1 MKKSFAALLILIT
14 AVFLMS
20 CGSNGY
26 YDQGYEDGYTAG
38 YEEGLSAGRMQSES
52 HRYSDYSDQYEDGY
66 ESGYDNGFFEGK
78 HYGHEETMNRIYYA
92 SEYARSK
99 TGWPIYEAY
108 NNIMIYHDGVDPDG
122 FPLPTKKEYIECVE
136 TLVYFSEYLDNL
148 DFEIK

>member
-1 MKKSFAALLILIT
+1 MKKSLAALLILIA

-66 ESGYDNGFFEGK
+66 EAGYDEGFDEGEE
-78 HYGHEETMNRIYYA
+78 YGQDELLNEIRAAYEHA
-92 SEYARSK
+92 SSK
-99 TGWPIYEAY
+99 TGWYVYESW
-108 NNIMIYHDGVDPDG
+108 NDIMVYHDGVDPNG
-122 FPLPTKKEYIECVE
+122 FELPTEEEYRRSVE
-136 TLVYFSEYLDNL
+136 TLVHFCAYLDSKGF
-148 DFEIK
+148 DY

>member
-26 YDQGYEDGYTAG
+26 YDQGYEDGYKNGLEDG
-38 YEEGLSAGRMQSES
+38 YLEGYLQSES
-52 HRYSDYSDQYEDGY
+52 EGHGAQYESGY
-66 ESGYDNGFFEGK
+66 ESGYDDGFFEGK

-99 TGWPIYEAY
+99 TGWSIYEAY